1 MNVSLSRRRFLEATA
16 GLSVLGAATPLK
28 ARDPSR
34 LAGSPCVTRGRP
46 PTRHLPFAK
55 CVSGDAVFWAKPG
68 KANC

>member
-34 LAGSPCVTRGRP
+34 LAGQPVRYQGETAYAT
-46 PTRHLPFAK
+46 PTI
-55 CVSGDAVFWAKPG
+55 
-68 KANC
+68 